1 MRQPFRDHR
10 TRFGVLLLGVGGVTL
25 IGTACGLFTLGRDTS
40 APTSIPPRIDNTARI
55 AAITASANSSTGRC
69 ADIRPFYWEIGD
81 RLGRVAGG
89 TVNRAGTSTTYAAQ
103 TPMPIGAASQWM
115 YAVYVAQRRQAILT
129 LEDIQLL
136 TLRSGYTGF
145 SASPCAASDTVEQ
158 CASRGT
164 NGALNSSHVGK
175 FSYGSGHLQQHAVQP
190 GPGMNLGSLTTAAL
204 GTELQRV
211 LGSDID
217 LAFTTPQPADGI
229 RTTAAGYALFLQKI
243 LGSKLRFGFLLGT
256 NATCTSPG
264 TCATAISSPL
274 GTDKNWSYSIGH
286 WVENDAPLGDGAFSS
301 PGALGFYPWINAG
314 VDTYGLVARVDS
326 AGGIL
331 PSARCGALLRK
342 SWFTAVAQ

>member
-1 MRQPFRDHR
+1 M
-10 TRFGVLLLGVGGVTL
+10 LLLGVGGVTL
-25 IGTACGLFTLGRDTS
+25 IGTACGLFTLGGDTNP
-40 APTSIPPRIDNTARI
+40 PTSLPPRIDNTARI
-55 AAITASANSSTGRC
+55 AAITASANSPTGLC

-103 TPMPIGAASQWM
+103 TPMPIGAASQWI

-145 SASPCAASDTVEQ
+145 SASPCDASDTVAQ

-164 NGALNSSHVGK
+164 NSVLNSSHVGK
-175 FSYGSGHLQQHAVQP
+175 FFYGSGHLQQHAVQP
-190 GPGMNLGSLTTAAL
+190 APGMSLGSLTTAAL

-211 LGSDID
+211 LGTDID
-217 LAFTTPQPADGI
+217 LAFTTPQLADGI
-229 RTTAAGYALFLQKI
+229 RTTPAGYALFLQKI

-264 TCATAISSPL
+264 TAPRRFPRRSARTRTGPTRLAIGWRTTRRSVTAHSAVQGRWASIRGSMRVWILMDSSRVSIPQEASCPPRGVVRYSGSRGSPL
-274 GTDKNWSYSIGH
+274 SLNNCTRS
-286 WVENDAPLGDGAFSS
+286 
-301 PGALGFYPWINAG
+301 
-314 VDTYGLVARVDS
+314 R
-326 AGGIL
+326 
-331 PSARCGALLRK
+331 
-342 SWFTAVAQ
+342 